1 MRASPPSS
9 TSALAASACLIVL
22 LGSAALVS
30 ASHDA
35 GAVPVPSCVLLFRR
49 ANVALVLSDSVDSN
63 LLLARGQ
70 EFFINLSAPPNHFLI
85 NSSVNHHHELC

>member
-1 MRASPPSS
+1 M
-9 TSALAASACLIVL
+9 L
-22 LGSAALVS
+22 LGSAALAT
-30 ASHDA
+30 ASVDA
-35 GAVPVPSCVLLFRR
+35 GAVPAPSFVPRVLLFRR

-70 EFFINLSAPPNHFLI
+70 EFLINLSAPPNHFLI